1 MKTNSKDTLCDAIR
15 AIKAQLVKTPED
27 EARFRAEAN
36 FFVRQALE
44 NTGFVRTKLSH
55 CVDLFKSVFSSGLS
69 WDPRA
74 HHVSLILAED
84 VLDLKTEVRFRLASR
99 HILHHPRYLVHYI
112 SFGTHLGDA
121 VENHPVPVL
130 CKPRVHPRRACF
142 VWEVAH

>member
-55 CVDLFKSVFSSGLS
+55 CVDQIGRASCRERVSS
-69 WDPRA
+69 
-74 HHVSLILAED
+74 
-84 VLDLKTEVRFRLASR
+84 
-99 HILHHPRYLVHYI
+99 
-112 SFGTHLGDA
+112 
-121 VENHPVPVL
+121 PV
-130 CKPRVHPRRACF
+130 
-142 VWEVAH
+142 